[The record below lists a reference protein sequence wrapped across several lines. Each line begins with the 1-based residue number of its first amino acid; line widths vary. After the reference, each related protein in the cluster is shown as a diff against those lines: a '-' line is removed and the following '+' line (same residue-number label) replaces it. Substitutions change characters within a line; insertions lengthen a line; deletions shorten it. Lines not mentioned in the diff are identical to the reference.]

1 MQCMGI
7 ENDIAEHFH
16 IRKKYTNISRHKTNK
31 VLQNKLFTQSYN
43 SPCVELGT
51 VRRNACHSA
60 DNSLVFTLAFPV
72 QQYVITLFTKENVY
86 SVTMLFVGSKYILF
100 WKWFLFEAG
109 LSN

>member
-1 MQCMGI
+1 MHGYRC
-7 ENDIAEHFH
+7 HSRTFPYT
-16 IRKKYTNISRHKTNK
+16 KKTQIFLVTKQNK

-43 SPCVELGT
+43 SACVELGT

-100 WKWFLFEAG
+100 
-109 LSN
+109 

>member
-1 MQCMGI
+1 MHG
-7 ENDIAEHFH
+7 N
-16 IRKKYTNISRHKTNK
+16 RKCHSRTFPYKKKKTKILFITKQNK

-100 WKWFLFEAG
+100 
-109 LSN
+109 